1 MNATARKNGKLVR
14 RIAKLDRA
22 WRLEGKPEGRTANR
36 LAFELGNAARA
47 GMGRRSR
54 QVQNRNAIRLGAPM
68 DWPTYGV

>member
-1 MNATARKNGKLVR
+1 MNAKARKNGKLVR

-22 WRLEGKPEGRTANR
+22 WRLAGKAEGRTENA

-47 GMGRRSR
+47 GMGTRSR
-54 QVQNRNAIRLGAPM
+54 KVQNRNAIRLGAPM